1 MREKI
6 LLTPEFRVTLG
17 DMILSDGM
25 EIECYSSNEAHC
37 DWANIV
43 LHPDIEQQIK
53 ETYREAKVELG
64 YDQEY
69 DLLINGTFHKNKYS
83 IRIKDEIE
91 KLEQTYITASFL
103 DCTPQDIIQYALG
116 IAGIQKFQLSSK
128 YIEKKTVFPVV
139 NQNLIDLFTSINTQ
153 WNLQYKF
160 YFWDKTFYWG
170 VERHQNEI
178 FVLEENETILN
189 LHKLN
194 QLWQLETIGIPWI
207 HHSQKIEVQHSLFSG
222 IAEVEKTIVKVDKDG
237 FTRMYLYFKEEG
249 E

>member
-37 DWANIV
+37 DWAKIELNPEV
-43 LHPDIEQQIK
+43 EQQIDLLSG
-53 ETYREAKVELG
+53 EAKVELG
-64 YDQEY
+64 YDGNY
-69 DLLINGTFHKNKYS
+69 DLLINGTYDKKNCS
-83 IRIKDEIE
+83 IWIKDEI
-91 KLEQTYITASFL
+91 KNLEHTYITASFL

-116 IAGIQKFQLSSK
+116 LAGIFEFQLSTQ
-128 YIEKKTVFPVV
+128 YFEQKKVFSVT
-139 NQNLIDLFTSINTQ
+139 NQNLLELFTNINTQ
-153 WNLQYKF
+153 WGLNYKF
-160 YFWDKTFYWG
+160 YFWDKVFYWG

-178 FVLEENETILN
+178 FVLEENETILR
-189 LHKLN
+189 LYKLN
-194 QLWQLETIGIPWI
+194 QLWQLETIGVPWI

-237 FTRMYLYFKEEG
+237 FTRMYLYFKEKG